1 MEQVCH
7 IRWMI
12 RRDLPR
18 VMQIDELCFE
28 FPWSEEEYIRCL
40 RQRNCI
46 GMVAERGDE
55 VVGFM
60 IYELHKN
67 RINLLV
73 LGVDPNYGRRGICS
87 AMIDK
92 LVSKLSPHP
101 DRRNRITLCVVDD
114 NLDAHLFFRRLG
126 FKASRVH
133 RGTGCNGS
141 DEYEMVYRV
150 NASKEVSDE

>member
-7 IRWMI
+7 VRWMI

-18 VMQIDELCFE
+18 VMEIDGLCFE

-55 VVGFM
+55 IVGFM
-60 IYELHKN
+60 IYELHNN
-67 RINLLV
+67 RIDLLA
-73 LGVDPNYGRRGICS
+73 LGVDPNYGRRGVGS
-87 AMIDK
+87 AMIDR
-92 LVSKLSPHP
+92 LISKLSPG
-101 DRRNRITLCVVDD
+101 RRDRITCCVVDV
-114 NLDAHLFFRRLG
+114 NLDANSFFRSLG

-133 RGTGCNGS
+133 RGTAAGGM
-141 DEYEMVYRV
+141 DEYGMVYRV
-150 NASKEVSDE
+150 KEVKEVSDG